1 MSVLELI
8 AIPFVLIWLLVE
20 LAATVAAFSGVSQI
34 LREARESRAVAVSWV
49 TSVATGILATLA
61 YLVWKQTLLAVGALL
76 VSVATLVVAVA
87 VPELRQRRER
97 ARWQD
102 ALRPERRPPAKRG

>member
-8 AIPFVLIWLLVE
+8 ALPFVLIWILVE
-20 LAATVAAFSGVSQI
+20 LAAIVVAFSGVSQI

-49 TSVATGILATLA
+49 TSLATGVLAILA

-76 VSVATLVVAVA
+76 VSVATLVVAGVL
-87 VPELRQRRER
+87 PEVRRRRER
-97 ARWQD
+97 AHWQD
-102 ALRPERRPPAKRG
+102 ALRPERRPPAKRR